1 MKIGRLVEDYLMLKP
16 KVKVGSYYELKFSE
30 KHSIVF
36 AVLYGFERGKNK
48 DVYTLMMYTGKRNF
62 EFPIQ
67 ERLFNKWAKERRI
80 KEITSDEA
88 LSYAL

>member
-1 MKIGRLVEDYLMLKP
+1 MKLSRLRGDYLMLKP
-16 KVKVGSYYELKFSE
+16 KIKVGSYYEFKFSE
-30 KHSIVF
+30 KRSTVF
-36 AVLYGFERGKNK
+36 AVLYSFERGKNK

-67 ERLFNKWAKERRI
+67 KRLFDKWAKEGRI